1 MPYPNPFLFQEV
13 TEFESLNSPRTLL
26 LLSLQ
31 DLSDCQAI
39 YYTAAMSKVL
49 IVGEFGEIA
58 FDLRAHLSLSHE
70 VFCTTRLDS
79 TSRLYLNLADKIFLP
94 NLNIDDIDF
103 AIFAAGITGELKC
116 AESPENSELINVKN
130 TIKTLNMLSSLAKR
144 VYFISSSLCFEEPYL
159 KYYDKSVYIQQKLK
173 VENYI
178 VNNHRNVFIMRP
190 TKVIGSNN
198 SRLIEWIGKA
208 KTGSAIQVAS
218 NLKFAPVSSFMLA
231 NTIERHF
238 SHSNKLFL
246 HISSDCLETYSNV
259 ARMLFKKLE
268 ISAKLEEVLIE
279 NRYPQNSDG
288 IIEES
293 KSDLSSIDLI
303 PESLDQVLDSFLS
316 LFLGASN
323 GP

>member
-1 MPYPNPFLFQEV
+1 M
-13 TEFESLNSPRTLL
+13 
-26 LLSLQ
+26 
-31 DLSDCQAI
+31 
-39 YYTAAMSKVL
+39 
-49 IVGEFGEIA
+49 
-58 FDLRAHLSLSHE
+58 
-70 VFCTTRLDS
+70 
-79 TSRLYLNLADKIFLP
+79 
-94 NLNIDDIDF
+94 
-103 AIFAAGITGELKC
+103 
-116 AESPENSELINVKN
+116 
-130 TIKTLNMLSSLAKR
+130 
-144 VYFISSSLCFEEPYL
+144 
-159 KYYDKSVYIQQKLK
+159 
-173 VENYI
+173 
-178 VNNHRNVFIMRP
+178 
-190 TKVIGSNN
+190 IGSNN

-218 NLKFAPVSSFMLA
+218 NLMFAPVSSFMLA